1 MAMRSLVREVEN
13 DIARTRKN
21 RKRKTADEEEFGQS
35 IGARIGGGRNTL
47 ANQVSDLKDDIART
61 RKRKTADGEE
71 FGQNIDEEAFGQN
84 IDADR
89 VSSPEWLES
98 GVASSERELMLS
110 DEDDTD
116 YFAKKDT
123 ACISSHGVGYQW
135 DEESGTCSISS
146 QTT

>member
-1 MAMRSLVREVEN
+1 MTLRPLVREVE
-13 DIARTRKN
+13 DEIARTRKN
-21 RKRKTADEEEFGQS
+21 RKEFGQN

-61 RKRKTADGEE
+61 RKRKTADGE
-71 FGQNIDEEAFGQN
+71 AFGQDIN
-84 IDADR
+84 AD
-89 VSSPEWLES
+89 SILSPEWLKS

-110 DEDDTD
+110 GEDDTD

-123 ACISSHGVGYQW
+123 ACISSHGIGYQW